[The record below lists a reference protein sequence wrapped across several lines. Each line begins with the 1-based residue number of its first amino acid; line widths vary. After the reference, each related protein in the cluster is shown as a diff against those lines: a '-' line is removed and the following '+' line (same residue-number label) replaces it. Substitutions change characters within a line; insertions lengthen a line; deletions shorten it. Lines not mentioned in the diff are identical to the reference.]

1 MISKAKS
8 KFIKS
13 LKIKKYRKQEQ
24 CFVVEG
30 RKSVAEL
37 LASDYD
43 VVMVLGTPAFLADL
57 HPRTNTEIVEAT
69 ESELVSLGTFESN
82 DGALAV
88 ARMKPERTLYPDKGE
103 WVLALDDIRDPRNL
117 GTIIRIADW
126 YGIKKIIASAQT
138 ADRYNPKVIN
148 ASMGSFLRVDL
159 CYADLP
165 TYLDQAGVPVVGAFL
180 DGQDVHSAS
189 FSDTGILVIGN
200 ESRGISEAVAARIN
214 LRITIP
220 GYGGAESLNA
230 AAATA
235 VVLDNLRRLHQG
247 NQ

>member
-43 VVMVLGTPAFLADL
+43 VVMVLGTPAFLSTIRPL
-57 HPRTNTEIVEAT
+57 PGVEVIEAS
-69 ESELVSLGTFESN
+69 ESDLVSLGTFESN

-88 ARMKPERTLYPDKGE
+88 ARMKPERLLLPSKGE
-103 WVLALDDIRDPRNL
+103 WMLALDDIRDPGNL

-126 YGIKKIIASAQT
+126 YGIKKIVASLET
-138 ADRYNPKVIN
+138 ADRYNPKVIS

-159 CYADLP
+159 CYTDLP
-165 TYLDQAGVPVVGAFL
+165 AYIDQIQVPVVGAFL
-180 DGQDVHSAS
+180 DGDDVHTAP
-189 FSDTGILVIGN
+189 FGYDGILVIGN
-200 ESRGISEAVAARIN
+200 ESHGISEAVSARVSK
-214 LRITIP
+214 RVTIP

-235 VVLDNLRRLHQG
+235 VILDNLRRTLTG
-247 NQ
+247 SE

>member
-1 MISKAKS
+1 MVSKAKS

-43 VVMVLGTPAFLADL
+43 VVMVLGTPAFLSSL
-57 HPRTNTEIVEAT
+57 RPKSTTEIIEAS

-88 ARMKPERTLYPDKGE
+88 ALMKPERTTHPKKGE
-103 WVLALDDIRDPRNL
+103 WMLALDDIRDPGNL

-126 YGIKKIIASAQT
+126 YGIKKIVASPQT
-138 ADRYNPKVIN
+138 ADRYNPKVIS
-148 ASMGSFLRVDL
+148 ASMGSFLRVDTF
-159 CYADLP
+159 YADLP
-165 TYLDQAGVPVVGAFL
+165 GYLDEVKVPIFGAFL
-180 DGQDVHSAS
+180 DGEDVHVAS
-189 FSDTGILVIGN
+189 FGDTGILVIGN
-200 ESRGISEAVAARIN
+200 ESHGISDAVAARVST
-214 LRITIP
+214 RITIP

-235 VVLDNLRRLHQG
+235 VILDNLRRTQA
-247 NQ
+247 

>member
-43 VVMVLGTPAFLADL
+43 VVTVLGTASFLSALRPA
-57 HPRTNTEIVEAT
+57 PTIEVIEAS
-69 ESELVSLGTFESN
+69 ESDLVSLGTFESN

-88 ARMKPERTLYPDKGE
+88 ARMKPERLLLPAEGE
-103 WVLALDDIRDPRNL
+103 WMVALDDIRDPGNL

-126 YGIKKIIASAQT
+126 YGIKKIVASLQT
-138 ADRYNPKVIN
+138 ADRYNPKVIG

-159 CYADLP
+159 CYADLAG
-165 TYLDQAGVPVVGAFL
+165 YLDQINIPVVGAFL
-180 DGQDVHSAS
+180 QGESVHGTS
-189 FSDTGILVIGN
+189 FDKTGILVIGN
-200 ESRGISEAVAARIN
+200 ESHGISEAVAARVT
-214 LRITIP
+214 LRVTIP
-220 GYGGAESLNA
+220 AYGGAESLNA
-230 AAATA
+230 ATATA
-235 VVLDNLRRLHQG
+235 VILDNLRRLQKKD
-247 NQ
+247 